1 MWSTNECV
9 TLGQSHTMPK
19 KPQTVRTFRL
29 EDFAS
34 YGFDIV
40 TSSKV
45 KKAKKEEQKCLHL
58 RRHFVQLLIKKGN
71 CPDCPHLLGKN
82 CDNNEI
88 VAQQQNSKL
97 TRHITVFEN
106 KK

>member
-1 MWSTNECV
+1 MA
-9 TLGQSHTMPK
+9 K
-19 KPQTVRTFRL
+19 KSIFRISIKYFTVF
-29 EDFAS
+29 
-34 YGFDIV
+34 GFDIV

-58 RRHFVQLLIKKGN
+58 SRHFVQLVIKKGN

-106 KK
+106 QK